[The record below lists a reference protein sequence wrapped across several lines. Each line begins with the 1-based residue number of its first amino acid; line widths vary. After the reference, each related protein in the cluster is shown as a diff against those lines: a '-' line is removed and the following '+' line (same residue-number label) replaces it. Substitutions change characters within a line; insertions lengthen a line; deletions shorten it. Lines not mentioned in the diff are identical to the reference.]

1 MKTLMIHLYYGDVSP
16 EFSQKLALTLVA
28 AGADILEIG
37 IPYSDPVCD
46 GVVFQLACRRTL
58 KQGITPDHVLA
69 GIKKIR
75 EKTAVPIYL
84 TSYFGPVFKIGV
96 EKFPHKAKAS
106 GVNGL
111 IIPDLPLEEQQDFRK
126 YCIKENLSLIQFA
139 TVYSSEERLKK
150 IIAASV
156 DFIYVISLP
165 GITGDNNPGQ
175 KNLKKLLDMIK
186 NKTTKKIY
194 AGFGIRTP
202 AQAAE
207 IVNLGADGIVIGS
220 RIAEIYGQDPNCDSV
235 NLEKIR
241 KLVINVKKAINR
253 EYNTNERL
261 IYG

>member
-1 MKTLMIHLYYGDVSP
+1 MKSLMTHIYYGDISP
-16 EFSQKLALTLVA
+16 EFSRDLALSLIS

-46 GVVFQLACRRTL
+46 GEIFQNCCRRAL
-58 KQGITPDHVLA
+58 KQGITPDDVLS

-75 EKTAVPIYL
+75 QRTFTPIYL
-84 TSYFGPVFKIGV
+84 TSYYAPIFKIGIR
-96 EKFPHKAKAS
+96 KFLSRARKS

-111 IIPDLPLEEQQDFRK
+111 IIPDFPLEEQRDYKK
-126 YCIKENLSLIQFA
+126 YFIREKLSLIQFA
-139 TVYSSEERLKK
+139 TVYTGSERLKK
-150 IIAASV
+150 IIANSD

-165 GITGDNNPGQ
+165 GITGDNIPGP
-175 KNLKKLLDMIK
+175 KNLKELMDSIK
-186 NKTTKKIY
+186 NKTSRKIY

-220 RIAEIYGQDPNCDSV
+220 RIAEIYSRDPKHDGV

>member
-1 MKTLMIHLYYGDVSP
+1 MKTLMTHLYYGEVSQ
-16 EFSQKLALTLVA
+16 EFSEELALTLVS
-28 AGADILEIG
+28 AGTDLLEIG

-46 GVVFQLACRRTL
+46 GEIFQTACRRAL
-58 KQGITPDHVLA
+58 KQGIIPDDVFG

-75 EKTAVPIYL
+75 QKTIIPIYL
-84 TSYFGPVFKIGV
+84 TSYFAPIFKIGIRNFLSRAR
-96 EKFPHKAKAS
+96 ES

-139 TVYSSEERLKK
+139 TVYTSEERLKK

-186 NKTTKKIY
+186 NKTAKKIY

-202 AQAAE
+202 AQAAK

-220 RIAEIYGQDPNCDSV
+220 RIAEIYNEQHENRDECF
-235 NLEKIR
+235 EKIR